1 MPSEADAIKTREPL
15 SQSRSTFSMETGGHL
30 AGSAACSTT
39 NLEQA
44 QSPASQVHSP
54 SEQVAPFFWAASTH
68 AAVAHPTRAVSFN
81 DPRKAKTASSTA
93 WGPPHSTKRSLLLTK
108 TGVEQ
113 GWSARAVVAARR
125 TARRIA
131 GNACVPRSHRGVATR
146 FV

>member
-1 MPSEADAIKTREPL
+1 MPSEADAINTRDPF
-15 SQSRSTFSMETGGHL
+15 SQSRATSFMETGGHL
-30 AGSAACSTT
+30 AANAACSTT
-39 NLEQA
+39 ILEQA

-93 WGPPHSTKRSLLLTK
+93 WGPPHSTTRSLLLTK

-113 GWSARAVVAARR
+113 GWSARAVVAARS
-125 TARRIA
+125 TRRISA
-131 GNACVPRSHRGVATR
+131 ALAQVFRGRTGVA
-146 FV
+146 